1 MAEGKQ
7 QYKVVKTKLRA
18 ALVSRKGETWVDQ
31 LLELMST
38 GYTACERR
46 QGCIGGLWNL
56 FHTGAHFNGSPPKM
70 PSIFR
75 RTFEASHSLR
85 NGKCIACNKRKMVDE
100 HGLGLQ
106 CHYTMECAAYLL
118 HSLHQAH
125 PDFVDHADYIF
136 TALHTYKADTCEYFA
151 NYSRTTSSGDTVH
164 HVRLPSFDTS
174 NASSFWQED
183 DDDEEDDDEDDEDEE
198 DDLTTMQ
205 GVSLRL
211 NRRLSQRLVAD
222 DDAADD
228 DDDDDDADDA
238 DDDDDD
244 DDADDDD
251 ADDVDDDDDSDHGS
265 DDYEDDENESS
276 EEENE
281 SSEEE
286 NESSEEENESS
297 EEDLG
302 ENERGFESEEDDDFD
317 EPKAKRVCR
326 RRE

>member
-183 DDDEEDDDEDDEDEE
+183 DDDEEDDEDEE